1 LTISYLN
8 NLKNSPTRTKEQAL
22 SIYLFWLITGS
33 TQNHIAL
40 FFVLEN
46 RLIIQKVCEQVR
58 QALLKDFGS
67 NILGSRTLTRNE
79 LI

>member
-1 LTISYLN
+1 MTISYLN

-33 TQNHIAL
+33 TQSHIAL
-40 FFVLEN
+40 FFGLEN
-46 RLIIQKVCEQVR
+46 RLIVQKVCEQVR